1 MKMDFKEKWNEFF
14 MDTYGQLP
22 IALVKGE
29 GNYLI
34 DSEGKK
40 YIDFTSGIGVSSL
53 GYGNEQLKKGLKDQ
67 IDLLLHTSNIFFNPV
82 AIEAG
87 EKLIK
92 ASNLQKVFFANS
104 GAEANEGA
112 IKLARKYSFDK
123 YGEGRGKIISLKQSF
138 HGRTLAALK
147 ATGQEKFHNYF
158 FPFPEGFVYVEKNNI
173 EALKEQ
179 LDGTV
184 CAVMMEAIQ
193 GEGGVYPL
201 DESYVKDAVA
211 LCKEKDVLI
220 IFDEVQCGVGRTG
233 KFFGFEHFNVEPD
246 IVTLAKGLG
255 GGLPIGAIL
264 AGEKTAGV
272 LKKGDHGS
280 TFGGNPV
287 ALKGASVVLDVVT
300 SEGFI
305 DEVAKKGEL
314 IKNIIEGFNISG
326 VKEVRGKGLMLG
338 IELEGE
344 SKDVQEKALAKGIL
358 TLTAGPKVLR
368 LLPPLT
374 ITEEEIKAGLEILK
388 ECF

>member
-1 MKMDFKEKWNEFF
+1 MDFKEKWNEFF

-40 YIDFTSGIGVSSL
+40 YMDFTSGIGVSSL
-53 GYGNEQLKKGLKDQ
+53 GYGNEQLKKGLKEQ

-87 EKLIK
+87 EKLVN
-92 ASNLQKVFFANS
+92 ASKLKKVFFANS

-184 CAVMMEAIQ
+184 CAVMLEAIQ

-201 DESYVKDAVA
+201 DENFVKEAVA

-233 KFFGFEHFNVEPD
+233 KFFGFEHFDVEPD

-300 SEGFI
+300 SEGFL

-314 IKNIIEGFNISG
+314 IKNIIEGFNIPE

-358 TLTAGPKVLR
+358 TLTAGAKVLR

>member
-1 MKMDFKEKWNEFF
+1 MDFKEKWSEFF

-40 YIDFTSGIGVSSL
+40 YLDFTSGIGVSSL
-53 GYGNEQLKKGLKDQ
+53 GYGNEKLKNGLKEQ
-67 IDLLLHTSNIFFNPV
+67 IDLLLHTSNIFYNPV

-87 EKLIK
+87 EKLIN
-92 ASNLQKVFFANS
+92 ASKKKKVFFANS

-123 YGEGRGKIISLKQSF
+123 YGEGRGKIVSLKQSF

-147 ATGQEKFHNYF
+147 ATGQDKFHNYF
-158 FPFPEGFVYVEKNNI
+158 FPFPEGFEYVEKNNI
-173 EALKEQ
+173 EALKEK

-201 DESYVKDAVA
+201 DESYVKEVA
-211 LCKEKDVLI
+211 QLCKEKDVLV
-220 IFDEVQCGVGRTG
+220 IFDEVQAGVGRTG
-233 KFFGFEHFNVEPD
+233 KFFGFEYFDVEPD

-255 GGLPIGAIL
+255 GGLPIGAVL
-264 AGEKTAGV
+264 AAEKVAAV
-272 LKKGDHGS
+272 FKKGDHGS

-287 ALKGASVVLDVVT
+287 ALKGASIVLDEVT
-300 SEGFI
+300 SEGFL

-314 IKNIIEGFNISG
+314 IKNIIEGFNHPN

-338 IELEGE
+338 IELEVE
-344 SKDVQEKALAKGIL
+344 SKEVQEKALSKGIL
-358 TLTAGPKVLR
+358 TLTAGAKVLR

-374 ITEEEIKAGLEILK
+374 ITEEEIKAGLEVLK